1 MTYFV
6 SLLMSEWKK
15 FLIATVILSLVA
27 FSWLQTNRLKSAQ
40 ETLAQIKATAQ
51 AAQNQT
57 EKNLETIRQAVPLMV
72 DAASKNAVSNYRKR
86 YSNLPATGCV
96 LAVPGG
102 VRPEGGDSAP
112 ASTSELAHPSGERM
126 ALDPEFIQACA
137 RDAGRLMLWIELC
150 KLNPLT
156 CQVVE

>member
-1 MTYFV
+1 MTFFV
-6 SLLMSEWKK
+6 SLLMRNWM
-15 FLIATVILSLVA
+15 LVCVATATLSLA
-27 FSWLQTNRLKSAQ
+27 TFSWLQTSRLKSAQ
-40 ETLAQIKATAQ
+40 ETLAEIQRVATEAQ
-51 AAQNQT
+51 TQT
-57 EKNLETIRQAVPLMV
+57 EANLETIRQAVPLMV

-96 LAVPGG
+96 PAVPSG

-112 ASTSELAHPSGERM
+112 PSAGGPANPSGECV
-126 ALDPEFIQACA
+126 APDPEFIKACA